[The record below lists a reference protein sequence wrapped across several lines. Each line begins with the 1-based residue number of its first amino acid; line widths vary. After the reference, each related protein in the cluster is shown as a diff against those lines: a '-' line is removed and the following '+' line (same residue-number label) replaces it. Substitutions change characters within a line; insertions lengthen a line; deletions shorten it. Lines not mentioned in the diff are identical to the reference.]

1 MRAVGGGSSMG
12 GIDPH
17 SEEATMA
24 PEHLH
29 HAGEDARLNHTQS
42 DLSFGH
48 MIGWT
53 ELLIGVSAVLL
64 LAVVALL
71 MIFV

>member
-1 MRAVGGGSSMG
+1 MRAVGGGSSMDA
-12 GIDPH
+12 IDPH

-29 HAGEDARLNHTQS
+29 HAGEDARLDHTQN

-48 MIGWT
+48 LIGWT
-53 ELLIGVSAVLL
+53 ELLVGLSALLL